1 MVIVIKTFFDTM
13 LGVSM
18 PEWFYNSFAL
28 LILMATVLSLIQLA
42 FPKYSKYAR
51 ITVLAITLGYLA
63 YEILPVWGVA
73 TR

>member
-1 MVIVIKTFFDTM
+1 MVEVVKTFFDTM
-13 LGVSM
+13 LGIGM
-18 PEWFYNSFAL
+18 PDWFYNSFAL
-28 LILMATVLSLIQLA
+28 LILMAVLLSFIQLA

-51 ITVLAITLGYLA
+51 ITVLSITLGYLA